1 MVDIHQQSIDGDK
14 HSSGYPI
21 VSAPF
26 SDIDDRLKDET
37 GQPDEDL
44 HDDIDGQDREH
55 SDQEVIERGF
65 HGM

>member
-1 MVDIHQQSIDGDK
+1 
-14 HSSGYPI
+14 

-26 SDIDDRLKDET
+26 SDIEDRLKDET

-44 HDDIDGQDREH
+44 HDDIDGQDRKH